1 MDAFIKHAQYDEE
14 RSSPESNNPPL
25 SNGSTAHD
33 ILEALDLDPAL
44 NRKMHLVNDALDKI
58 GWTPYHW
65 RLFFLCG
72 MGYVPSF
79 VMIVYGVDALQVSLQ
94 GIIATQAAYEFQ
106 PSYPKGLTIALYVGM
121 LVGAL
126 FWGLSADIVGR
137 RLAFN
142 ISLFICSAFTIVAGA
157 SPNWASLGFF
167 IAFSAFGAGG
177 NLILDTTVLLE
188 YLPSNKQW
196 LVTGLAAWWGVGCTI
211 AGLVAWGFMP
221 NYSCSN
227 PSQAPFMP
235 CTKANNSGWRY
246 LMYTMG
252 AMIFVVS
259 IARVAVVQFKETPKF
274 RLGQGKD
281 AEVVEHFNKL
291 AEKYDRSCPITLQ
304 QLEDCGT
311 ITTAHSRSSQF
322 SISEFSIHLRSLFST
337 RKLVLLMVLLW
348 LSWLM
353 LGLAYPLFN
362 VFLPTYLASR
372 GVKFGVTSTYETWRN
387 YALAQVCSIFGP
399 LVSAYLASR
408 RFLGRRYTMAIGG
421 LLTMAFLFAYSQV
434 TSQQQNVAYT
444 CVISF
449 TLQIYAACLYGYT
462 VEVLPSAHRATGNGV
477 SVALHRFMG
486 VMSAVIATTA
496 NTDTSAPVFICAAL
510 YGGLAL
516 CAVLLPFEPY
526 GKRAS

>member
-1 MDAFIKHAQYDEE
+1 
-14 RSSPESNNPPL
+14 
-25 SNGSTAHD
+25 
-33 ILEALDLDPAL
+33 
-44 NRKMHLVNDALDKI
+44 
-58 GWTPYHW
+58 
-65 RLFFLCG
+65 
-72 MGYVPSF
+72 
-79 VMIVYGVDALQVSLQ
+79 
-94 GIIATQAAYEFQ
+94 
-106 PSYPKGLTIALYVGM
+106 
-121 LVGAL
+121 
-126 FWGLSADIVGR
+126 
-137 RLAFN
+137 
-142 ISLFICSAFTIVAGA
+142 
-157 SPNWASLGFF
+157 
-167 IAFSAFGAGG
+167 
-177 NLILDTTVLLE
+177 
-188 YLPSNKQW
+188 
-196 LVTGLAAWWGVGCTI
+196 
-211 AGLVAWGFMP
+211 
-221 NYSCSN
+221 
-227 PSQAPFMP
+227 MP

-421 LLTMAFLFAYSQV
+421 LLTS
-434 TSQQQNVAYT
+434 TS
-444 CVISF
+444 
-449 TLQIYAACLYGYT
+449 
-462 VEVLPSAHRATGNGV
+462 
-477 SVALHRFMG
+477 
-486 VMSAVIATTA
+486 
-496 NTDTSAPVFICAAL
+496 
-510 YGGLAL
+510 
-516 CAVLLPFEPY
+516 LLD
-526 GKRAS
+526 